1 MTRPSELTLLNP
13 RMLLEIEGKAK
24 GVSSVE
30 KTVTSQESV
39 PTKMRT
45 ETKKS
50 QREEEES
57 ATSAIKKVTWPEIVQ
72 GKQRK
77 WSIKMISLKG
87 K

>member
-1 MTRPSELTLLNP
+1 
-13 RMLLEIEGKAK
+13 MLLEIEGKVK
-24 GVSSVE
+24 GVSNVE
-30 KTVTSQESV
+30 KTVTSQENV
-39 PTKMRT
+39 PTKTKM

-77 WSIKMISLKG
+77 WSMKMINLNEG
-87 K
+87 ILRMNL